1 MRVFCFEGSD
11 SFHRTILKDSK
22 CTLLLSSLAIGV
34 LQAARFIPSWLL
46 RSNFID
52 PSLWKFMWNSL
63 AILGSCISFG
73 PPNHFWQGT
82 ISFILWRG
90 TITSYLICFLGLGI
104 RLPLIMADTDSGT
117 CILLHLEVIIA
128 RWRLIILTC
137 AFVSQHHHTW
147 PEWHE

>member
-52 PSLWKFMWNSL
+52 PSL
-63 AILGSCISFG
+63 
-73 PPNHFWQGT
+73 
-82 ISFILWRG
+82 
-90 TITSYLICFLGLGI
+90 
-104 RLPLIMADTDSGT
+104 
-117 CILLHLEVIIA
+117 
-128 RWRLIILTC
+128 
-137 AFVSQHHHTW
+137 
-147 PEWHE
+147 